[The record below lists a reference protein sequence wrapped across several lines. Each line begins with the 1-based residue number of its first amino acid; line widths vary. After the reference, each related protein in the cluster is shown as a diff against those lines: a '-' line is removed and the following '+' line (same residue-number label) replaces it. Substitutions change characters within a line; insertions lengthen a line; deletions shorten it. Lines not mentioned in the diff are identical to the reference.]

1 MKMDDK
7 PNKID
12 TLRAEAEARVEQ
24 IPLNLV
30 NPQPGEEILHRLLHE
45 LRVHQVELEIQNE
58 ALRQAQISM
67 EESRDRYA
75 DLYDFAPVGYLTLS
89 REGMISEINFTGAD
103 MLGMV
108 RNKLIKRRFSQFIA
122 EEDRDRW
129 YLHFASAL
137 KYDQRQRCDVTFQ
150 REDGSRFH
158 AQLVSQ
164 RVAAR
169 PGWTEPGNAAGPQA
183 AGDRIFSVRTAITD
197 IGERKSMQ

>member
-1 MKMDDK
+1 MNMDDK
-7 PNKID
+7 PNEANS
-12 TLRAEAEARVEQ
+12 LRAEAEARVEQ

-30 NPQPGEEILHRLLHE
+30 NPQPGEELLHRLLHE

-58 ALRQAQISM
+58 ALRQAQLSM
-67 EESRDRYA
+67 EESRDRYV
-75 DLYDFAPVGYLTLS
+75 DLYDFAPIGYLSLS

-108 RNKLIKRRFSQFIA
+108 RNKLIMRRFSQFIA

-137 KYDQRQRCDVTFQ
+137 KYDQRQRCNVTFQ
-150 REDGSRFH
+150 REDGSRFQ

-164 RVAAR
+164 RVAAHQSA
-169 PGWTEPGNAAGPQA
+169 TDPQPVV
-183 AGDRIFSVRTAITD
+183 GKVFSVRTAITD
-197 IGERKSMQ
+197 IGEPKAAQ